1 MKEAS
6 EMSDSM
12 TGKQLALARRQALSQ
27 GGKSALQPQAVKSN
41 DVQASSE
48 SVPAT
53 LSAKER
59 RRLMSQTGK
68 AALPMTDRT
77 RASTMANQNCD
88 CEASA
93 QQPALRT
100 STRSGQPSVVENSPG
115 RATAKARREALSSHG
130 KRALTGNQDGFGGS
144 VSGRA
149 AARALREEKSRF
161 GAKNLKQSSSPRPVR
176 GARDA
181 SWKVASTM
189 TEGGNEVS
197 GTSVQHDPVMTGS
210 DQGVCQAITGT
221 DYLSGEAFENACLQP
236 ESSRRQATRL
246 SDTLGGNTI
255 SGNELGAGEQ
265 LTGNRTGMC
274 QTVTGTE
281 YMAAGQFSVCHAGI
295 RRHDGPS
302 TSDQTTDGLPVSGGE
317 RNHARVT
324 GTESSSMVSMTG
336 SQYLSQGLAATQ
348 ASRHHGETLRNPDR
362 LTGALL
368 STNRH
373 VTGDTRSVG
382 NQVTGDNYVAN
393 DLTSRSTQ
401 SGTRQRFGGNRLATD
416 RISGSIPQRS
426 QAVTGDE
433 PGTCQHLTG
442 TPYVG
447 RDTQVEFCDEVGAM
461 ETARR
466 MAGSAISG
474 IQPGVANGVT
484 GDARGADHPI
494 SGTPYHGEDQL
505 HEAFGMP
512 QARSETRNFSIG
524 TPARQAML
532 EQRDNARRITGS
544 FGRAEGKITG
554 SDEAN
559 FQPVARANVT
569 AVAPDS
575 VIGADRQIT
584 GEGRSLGLTITGDD
598 WDRNS
603 AVTGTEGRS
612 AISRNQTRRGDGQM
626 RVRETQSK
634 PERESSRVTGS
645 SGNTSD
651 GALITYS
658 GGARG

>member
-1 MKEAS
+1 MN
-6 EMSDSM
+6 DSM

-27 GGKSALQPQAVKSN
+27 GGKSALQPRTIKNSVG
-41 DVQASSE
+41 QASSE
-48 SVPAT
+48 SVLAI

-68 AALPMTDRT
+68 AALPMPDRT
-77 RASTMANQNCD
+77 RASAMANQ
-88 CEASA
+88 SSPP
-93 QQPALRT
+93 QRT
-100 STRSGQPSVVENSPG
+100 KTRLSTRGGPSGVVEDSPG
-115 RATAKARREALSSHG
+115 RIAAKARREALASDG
-130 KRALTGNQDGFGGS
+130 RKALTGNQDGFGGS

-149 AARALREEKSRF
+149 AAQALREEKSRF
-161 GAKNLKQSSSPRPVR
+161 GAKNLKQSVTPRPLR

-210 DQGVCQAITGT
+210 DQGICQTITGT
-221 DYLSGEAFENACLQP
+221 NYLSGEAFENACVQP
-236 ESSRRQATRL
+236 ESSRRRATQL
-246 SDTLGGNTI
+246 SDTLQGNII

-274 QTVTGTE
+274 QAVTGTE
-281 YMAAGQFSVCHAGI
+281 YMAAGQFSVCHAGA
-295 RRHDGPS
+295 RRHNGPS

-317 RNHARVT
+317 RNHAKVT
-324 GTESSSMVSMTG
+324 GTELSSMVSMTG

-348 ASRHHGETLRNPDR
+348 SSCRHSETLRNPDR

-368 STNRH
+368 SNNRH
-373 VTGDTRSVG
+373 VTGDTRSIG

-416 RISGSIPQRS
+416 RVSGSIPQRS
-426 QAVTGDE
+426 QTVTGDE
-433 PGTCQHLTG
+433 PGTCQNLTG

-447 RDTQVEFCDEVGAM
+447 RDVQIEFCDGVGTM
-461 ETARR
+461 ESIRR
-466 MAGSAISG
+466 MAGGSAISG
-474 IQPGVANGVT
+474 IQPGVANGIT

-512 QARSETRNFSIG
+512 QTRSETRDFSIG
-524 TPARQAML
+524 TPARQAIL
-532 EQRDNARRITGS
+532 EQRDNASRITGS

-559 FQPVARANVT
+559 FQPVGRANGEALASDSITVT
-569 AVAPDS
+569 
-575 VIGADRQIT
+575 DRHIT

-598 WDRNS
+598 WDSNGT
-603 AVTGTEGRS
+603 VTGTEGRS

-626 RVRETQSK
+626 RVREHHLK

>member
-1 MKEAS
+1 
-6 EMSDSM
+6 MSDSM

-41 DVQASSE
+41 VGEASSE
-48 SVPAT
+48 SVPAI

-77 RASTMANQNCD
+77 RTSTMPNQSCD
-88 CEASA
+88 CESPP
-93 QQPALRT
+93 QTTMTRL
-100 STRSGQPSVVENSPG
+100 STRGGPSGVVEDSPG
-115 RATAKARREALSSHG
+115 RIAAKARREALASHG
-130 KRALTGNQDGFGGS
+130 KKALTGNQDGFGGS

-149 AARALREEKSRF
+149 AARVLREEKSRF
-161 GAKNLKQSSSPRPVR
+161 GAKNLKQSVTSRPVR

-210 DQGVCQAITGT
+210 DQGICQTITGT
-221 DYLSGEAFENACLQP
+221 NYLSGEAFENACVQP
-236 ESSRRQATRL
+236 ESSRRQATQL
-246 SDTLGGNTI
+246 SDTLQGNII
-255 SGNELGAGEQ
+255 SGNELGTGEQ

-274 QTVTGTE
+274 QAVTGTE
-281 YMAAGQFSVCHAGI
+281 YMAAGQFSVCHAGT

-317 RNHARVT
+317 RNHAKVT
-324 GTESSSMVSMTG
+324 GTESSSMISMTG

-348 ASRHHGETLRNPDR
+348 SSRHHSETLRNPDR

-368 STNRH
+368 SNNRH
-373 VTGDTRSVG
+373 VTGDTRSIG

-416 RISGSIPQRS
+416 RVSGSIPQRS
-426 QAVTGDE
+426 QTVTGDE
-433 PGTCQHLTG
+433 PGTCQKLTG

-447 RDTQVEFCDEVGAM
+447 RDVQIEFCDGVGTM
-461 ETARR
+461 ESARR
-466 MAGSAISG
+466 MAGYAISG
-474 IQPGVANGVT
+474 IQPSVANGIT

-512 QARSETRNFSIG
+512 QTCSETRDFSIG
-524 TPARQAML
+524 TPARQAIL
-532 EQRDNARRITGS
+532 EQRDNATRITGS

-559 FQPVARANVT
+559 FQPVGRANSEVLASDSITVT
-569 AVAPDS
+569 
-575 VIGADRQIT
+575 DRNIT

-598 WDRNS
+598 WDSNGK
-603 AVTGTEGRS
+603 VTGTEGRS

-626 RVRETQSK
+626 RIREHHSK

>member
-1 MKEAS
+1 
-6 EMSDSM
+6 MSDSM
-12 TGKQLALARRQALSQ
+12 TGKQLALARRQALSR

-41 DVQASSE
+41 GVQASSE

-77 RASTMANQNCD
+77 RASTMANQS
-88 CEASA
+88 CECES
-93 QQPALRT
+93 PPPKTKLRV
-100 STRSGQPSVVENSPG
+100 STRSGPSGVVEDSPG
-115 RATAKARREALSSHG
+115 RIAAKARREALASDG
-130 KRALTGNQDGFGGS
+130 KKALTGNQDGFGGS

-149 AARALREEKSRF
+149 AAQALREEKSRF
-161 GAKNLKQSSSPRPVR
+161 GAKNLKQSVTPRPVR

-210 DQGVCQAITGT
+210 DQGICQTITGT
-221 DYLSGEAFENACLQP
+221 NYLSGEAFENACVQP
-236 ESSRRQATRL
+236 ESSRRRATQL
-246 SDTLGGNTI
+246 SDTSQGNII

-274 QTVTGTE
+274 QVVTGTE
-281 YMAAGQFSVCHAGI
+281 YMAAGQFSVCHAGA

-317 RNHARVT
+317 RNHAKVT

-348 ASRHHGETLRNPDR
+348 SSRHHSETLRNPDR
-362 LTGALL
+362 LTGAFL
-368 STNRH
+368 SNNRH
-373 VTGDTRSVG
+373 VTGDTRSIG

-401 SGTRQRFGGNRLATD
+401 SGTRQRFGGNRFATD
-416 RISGSIPQRS
+416 RVSGSIPQRS
-426 QAVTGDE
+426 ETVTGDE
-433 PGTCQHLTG
+433 PGTCQNLTG

-447 RDTQVEFCDEVGAM
+447 RDMQIEFCDEVGTM
-461 ETARR
+461 ESARR
-466 MAGSAISG
+466 MAGCAISG
-474 IQPGVANGVT
+474 IQPSVANGIT

-512 QARSETRNFSIG
+512 QTRSETRDFSIG
-524 TPARQAML
+524 TPARQAIL
-532 EQRDNARRITGS
+532 EQRDNASRITGS
-544 FGRAEGKITG
+544 FNRAEGKITG

-559 FQPVARANVT
+559 FQPVGHANGEAFASDSITVT
-569 AVAPDS
+569 
-575 VIGADRQIT
+575 DRHIT

-598 WDRNS
+598 WDSNGT
-603 AVTGTEGRS
+603 VTGTEGRS

-626 RVRETQSK
+626 RVREHHSK

>member
-1 MKEAS
+1 
-6 EMSDSM
+6 MSDSM

-27 GGKSALQPQAVKSN
+27 GGKSALQPRTIKNSVG
-41 DVQASSE
+41 QASSE
-48 SVPAT
+48 SVLAI

-68 AALPMTDRT
+68 AALPMPDRT
-77 RASTMANQNCD
+77 RASAMANQ
-88 CEASA
+88 SSPP
-93 QQPALRT
+93 QRT
-100 STRSGQPSVVENSPG
+100 KTRLSTRGGPSGVVEDSPG
-115 RATAKARREALSSHG
+115 RIAAKARREALASDG
-130 KRALTGNQDGFGGS
+130 RKALTGNQDGFGGS

-149 AARALREEKSRF
+149 AAQALREEKSRF
-161 GAKNLKQSSSPRPVR
+161 GAKNLKQSVTPRPLR

-210 DQGVCQAITGT
+210 DQGICQTITGT
-221 DYLSGEAFENACLQP
+221 NYLSGEAFENACVQP
-236 ESSRRQATRL
+236 ESSRRRATQL
-246 SDTLGGNTI
+246 SDTLQGNII

-274 QTVTGTE
+274 QAVTGTE
-281 YMAAGQFSVCHAGI
+281 YMAAGQFSVCHAGA
-295 RRHDGPS
+295 RRHNGPS

-317 RNHARVT
+317 RNHAKVT
-324 GTESSSMVSMTG
+324 GTELSSMVSMTG

-348 ASRHHGETLRNPDR
+348 SSRRHSETLRNPDR

-368 STNRH
+368 SNNRH
-373 VTGDTRSVG
+373 VTGDTRSIG

-416 RISGSIPQRS
+416 RVSGSIPQRS
-426 QAVTGDE
+426 QTVTGDE
-433 PGTCQHLTG
+433 PGTCQNLTG
-442 TPYVG
+442 TPYVD
-447 RDTQVEFCDEVGAM
+447 REVQIEFCDGVGTM
-461 ETARR
+461 ESTRR
-466 MAGSAISG
+466 MAGGRAISG
-474 IQPGVANGVT
+474 IQPGVANGIT

-512 QARSETRNFSIG
+512 QTRSETRDFSIG
-524 TPARQAML
+524 TPARQAIL
-532 EQRDNARRITGS
+532 EQRDNASRITGS

-559 FQPVARANVT
+559 FQPVGRANGEALASDSITVT
-569 AVAPDS
+569 
-575 VIGADRQIT
+575 DRHIT

-598 WDRNS
+598 WDSNGT
-603 AVTGTEGRS
+603 VTGTEGRS

-626 RVRETQSK
+626 RVREHHLK